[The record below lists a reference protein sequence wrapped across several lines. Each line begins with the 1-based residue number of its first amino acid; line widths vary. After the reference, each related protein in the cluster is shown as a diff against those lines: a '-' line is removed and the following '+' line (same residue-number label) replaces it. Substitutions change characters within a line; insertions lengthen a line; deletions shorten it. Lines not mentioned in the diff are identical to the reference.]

1 MAHINQICRKE
12 VDTQMDNELNEI
24 TQKVQSLST
33 TSDVLNTTEEVKEF
47 NNLIESSESK
57 KQNIQSN
64 SEIYEKLLTQK
75 IPKDEQQEMNN
86 N

>member
-1 MAHINQICRKE
+1 
-12 VDTQMDNELNEI
+12 MDNELNEI